1 MAGGE
6 PIRVLVCDD
15 HDLFRKGLRMV
26 LEAEEDIVVVAEAA
40 DGEQAVARVEEL
52 APDVVLM
59 DVRMP
64 RMGGIDATRVIRQL
78 FPTTRII
85 VLTVCDEEDDLYGA
99 VKAGANGYLLKEV
112 SIEEVADAVRAVYGG
127 QSLISPSLASK
138 LLNEFEGQIGTIKEA
153 VLGAGP
159 RLSERE
165 VEILKMIALGM
176 GNHDV
181 AERMGGVG
189 EHGAQPRGQ
198 HPGQAPAPGPD
209 RDRDLMRAA
218 RHLSHLRPRGTYTE
232 WFWPPRRPP
241 ARRLPQLRAR
251 PHPRAR
257 PRPRAPPGTGPTS
270 SAWRAATAATWAC
283 RPGATSTR
291 RHLDRIAIFSIWD
304 ALGAEGE
311 HAPGRSAAR
320 APATAAASPTRGS
333 RAGPTACGCG
343 PTSPAGGRPPS
354 PTWRPA
360 SPASSAASGCPSRS
374 PASAS
379 GR

>member
-78 FPTTRII
+78 FPATRII
-85 VLTVCDEEDDLYGA
+85 VLTVSDEEDDLYGA

-138 LLNEFEGQIGTIKEA
+138 LLNEFEGQVGSLKEA

-181 AERMGGVG
+181 AERLAMSENTVRN
-189 EHGAQPRGQ
+189 HVANI
-198 HPGQAPAPGPD
+198 
-209 RDRDLMRAA
+209 LVK
-218 RHLSHLRPRGTYTE
+218 L
-232 WFWPPRRPP
+232 
-241 ARRLPQLRAR
+241 QLRAQIE
-251 PHPRAR
+251 
-257 PRPRAPPGTGPTS
+257 T
-270 SAWRAATAATWAC
+270 AT
-283 RPGATSTR
+283 
-291 RHLDRIAIFSIWD
+291 
-304 ALGAEGE
+304 
-311 HAPGRSAAR
+311 
-320 APATAAASPTRGS
+320 
-333 RAGPTACGCG
+333 
-343 PTSPAGGRPPS
+343 
-354 PTWRPA
+354 
-360 SPASSAASGCPSRS
+360 
-374 PASAS
+374 
-379 GR
+379 